1 MINIKVISDTICP
14 WCYIGKKELEKAINK
29 LNNIEFSIS
38 YKPFQLDPT
47 MPVNGVDRKSYIN
60 RKFGEDTAKDVGNK
74 IKEAGKLVGID
85 FNYEKIIRTPNTLNS
100 HRILKWAERDNKQNE
115 ALELLFYSYFTEG
128 KDIGDN
134 EELIKESI
142 SKVSH
147 KKIIL
152 IDRFSDSTIAYQH
165 YGMGLNLNI
174 IKNLNSYII
183 GKFKPDLTY
192 LCCLLYTSPSP
203 RDS

>member
-60 RKFGEDTAKDVGNK
+60 RKFGEDTAKEVGNK

-85 FNYEKIIRTPNTLNS
+85 FNYEKIVRTPNTLNS
-100 HRILKWAERDNKQNE
+100 HRILKWAE
-115 ALELLFYSYFTEG
+115 
-128 KDIGDN
+128 KDQLG
-134 EELIKESI
+134 
-142 SKVSH
+142 H
-147 KKIIL
+147 KRSVLRRAPQSLHRAGPK
-152 IDRFSDSTIAYQH
+152 SGAHTQA
-165 YGMGLNLNI
+165 
-174 IKNLNSYII
+174 
-183 GKFKPDLTY
+183 DLDPGVPY
-192 LCCLLYTSPSP
+192 LSAAFQVVQRQRGCAPA
-203 RDS
+203 DDF